1 MSKPFAILL
10 LVTLCEKSVFS
21 SNLGIYAIRDRL
33 LQFNLN
39 SVKLECVLRIVQQE
53 VECQDYFTV
62 LHQSHYGD
70 QIIEHLSA
78 TNCYSFI
85 TRTPKPQKWLLRSE
99 AYIILVENVTDFIGS
114 IDKLSKDFAWNAVA
128 RFFIVIRQFEN
139 MQHLDLFKVLAKFNI
154 YHVHVI
160 TSETTDKTLIY
171 TYNPFEN
178 NRCGH
183 VDENVIKI
191 DDCKG
196 FIHNELN
203 ENEMEDLLRP
213 CPLAVLSRENPPNVI
228 FKMNKKFRH
237 GGVALTGIE
246 QYMLNNIAEKEKFRF
261 SLLQHLPKYPLGFS
275 IGGYKSTKKG
285 SDCYDFIWGY
295 CYGNINVYTAVR
307 HEEEWRKL
315 IQEFG
320 TTTWALIALSYSS
333 VTIFLLIIYKLSIGK
348 INKKYVILRIWGYL
362 HNSPDKELIK
372 IRKLRV
378 LLLTWI
384 WFSFFIVN
392 FYNTALYT
400 LITAPDKRGVIIKPE
415 KLFSSPLKPCI
426 SIKFR
431 QWFKLAYNITLPT
444 TSEGD
449 CSYDDTALD
458 AVFLTNAW

>member
-1 MSKPFAILL
+1 
-10 LVTLCEKSVFS
+10 
-21 SNLGIYAIRDRL
+21 
-33 LQFNLN
+33 
-39 SVKLECVLRIVQQE
+39 
-53 VECQDYFTV
+53 
-62 LHQSHYGD
+62 
-70 QIIEHLSA
+70 
-78 TNCYSFI
+78 
-85 TRTPKPQKWLLRSE
+85 
-99 AYIILVENVTDFIGS
+99 
-114 IDKLSKDFAWNAVA
+114 
-128 RFFIVIRQFEN
+128 

-213 CPLAVLSRENPPNVI
+213 CPIAVLSRENPPNVI

-261 SLLQHLPKYPLGFS
+261 NYISVVNRKYYYKNITEDCATSKSLLQHLPKYPLGFS

-295 CYGNINVYTAVR
+295 CYGNVNVYTAVR

-333 VTIFLLIIYKLSIGK
+333 VTIFLLIIYKWSIGK

-458 AVFLTNAW
+458 AVTKNEDLYTLVSEPTHYRRDYKYLDKFGHPILERLLFGTGDFLYIIVSNRGFPLLNKFQRYAWYHFESGLLLKHTEDIYHKINIFTEFTPFSLSDLKVPFTVLFVGYIISFIVYVIEINHLH